1 LIESLSMAWLLN
13 GFLVWGLFW
22 SGLLLFDFFF
32 YMNIS
37 TVLSHLIFL
46 LRRLEISVGNV

>member
-1 LIESLSMAWLLN
+1 MTWLLKV
-13 GFLVWGLFW
+13 FLVWVLFW
-22 SGLLLFDFFF
+22 SKLLLFDF

-37 TVLSHLIFL
+37 PVLSHLILL